1 MNETDKKYYT
11 PQNVPKNYPVYN
23 DPYHGY
29 QFLLTGNIFIVSMK
43 YGFSLSILFLSTELS
58 LCRMFKSY
66 QGRQTTIVI

>member
-29 QFLLTGNIFIVSMK
+29 QSLLTGNIYCLHEIWI
-43 YGFSLSILFLSTELS
+43 FSLHSVFIHRAMS

>member
-29 QFLLTGNIFIVSMK
+29 QSLLTGNI
-43 YGFSLSILFLSTELS
+43 SLSPWNMDFLSPFFFYPQS
-58 LCRMFKSY
+58 CVF
-66 QGRQTTIVI
+66 V

>member
-29 QFLLTGNIFIVSMK
+29 QSLLTGNI
-43 YGFSLSILFLSTELS
+43 SLSP
-58 LCRMFKSY
+58 
-66 QGRQTTIVI
+66 

>member
-43 YGFSLSILFLSTELS
+43 YGFSLSILFLSTELC
-58 LCRMFKSY
+58 LCVGCSKATKDVKQRL
-66 QGRQTTIVI
+66 

>member
-29 QFLLTGNIFIVSMK
+29 QSLLTGNIWNMD
-43 YGFSLSILFLSTELS
+43 FLSPFCFYPQS
-58 LCRMFKSY
+58 CVF
-66 QGRQTTIVI
+66 V